1 MSALSRTVL
10 MAAIAGAVVAAPL
23 RLMAQTAA
31 TDPARDPIGVGVQGF
46 GMAGL
51 SWPSAPKSIDATGL
65 DRRQVEVGGGLQ
77 VTRLWRELF
86 EQVAVSRI
94 RSEGERV
101 FVNSAGEATTLCIPL
116 TVKTSY
122 LDISSGWTFPPYR
135 YGGNTTVTPYA
146 GAGAGYLR
154 YAEQSPFAQPGDDV
168 ESSSVSYHVL
178 GGIQV
183 GLLRWVGVVADARYR
198 WAPGVLGKGGVS
210 EQFEEDEF
218 GGFQLKF
225 GVWVGFGGGRGPRTP
240 SEAPTPNEPMRPVS
254 DPPKT
259 VERPEDSDKGVII
272 SSAPVF
278 LRADA
283 TLEPLRILEPG
294 TSVRIRAENADWI
307 QIEFADALLGPRV
320 GFVQRKHIRLPKS

>member
-1 MSALSRTVL
+1 MSALSRAVL
-10 MAAIAGAVVAAPL
+10 LAMIAGAVVAAPL
-23 RLMAQTAA
+23 RLMAQTGA
-31 TDPARDPIGVGVQGF
+31 TDPIGVGVQGF

-51 SWPSAPKSIDATGL
+51 SWPNTPKSLDATGL

-86 EQVAVSRI
+86 AQVAASHI

-101 FVNSAGEATTLCIPL
+101 FVNSAGETTPLGIPL

-122 LDISSGWTFPPYR
+122 VDISSGWTFPPYR

-146 GAGAGYLR
+146 GAGAGYVR

-178 GGIQV
+178 GGLQV
-183 GLLRWVGVVADARYR
+183 GLLRWVGVLADARYR
-198 WAPGVLGKGGVS
+198 WAPDVLGKGGVS

-218 GGFQLKF
+218 GGFQLRF
-225 GVWVGFGGGRGPRTP
+225 GVWIGFAGRRGPPAP
-240 SEAPTPNEPMRPVS
+240 SEPTALNEPLRPVP
-254 DPPKT
+254 DPPKAAQRT
-259 VERPEDSDKGVII
+259 EDPDRAVII

-278 LRADA
+278 LRADP

-307 QIEFADALLGPRV
+307 QIEFPDALLGPRV